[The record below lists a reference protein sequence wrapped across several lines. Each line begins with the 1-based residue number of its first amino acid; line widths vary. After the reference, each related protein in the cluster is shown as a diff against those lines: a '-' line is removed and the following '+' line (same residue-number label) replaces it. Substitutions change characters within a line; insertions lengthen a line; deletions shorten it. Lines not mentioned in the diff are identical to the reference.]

1 VQRLAITSLALA
13 LTLVGGCGGGGGGG
27 GGASVQPA
35 SSVQAA
41 SIAPI
46 ALSAAAYVAI
56 ASSID
61 LFQVKAAQLALERS
75 QNPANRAFAER
86 MLSAHMGTSQQLS
99 YAGRR
104 LNLLPSATL
113 DPQHQAMLDALAAAS
128 DFDNA
133 YRAQEN
139 IVLEE
144 GLKLHSSYAKSGGSP
159 TLRPVAANAESVMRA
174 NLKALRGSQ

>member
-1 VQRLAITSLALA
+1 MRRLAVTSLVFTLA
-13 LTLVGGCGGGGGGG
+13 LVGGCGGGT
-27 GGASVQPA
+27 GASVQSESA
-35 SSVQAA
+35 VQAA
-41 SIAPI
+41 SIAPV
-46 ALSAAAYVAI
+46 ALSAAAYVAT

-61 LFQVKAAQLALERS
+61 LFQVKSAQLALERS
-75 QNPANRAFAER
+75 QNPANRALAER
-86 MLSAHMGTSQQLS
+86 MLNAHTGTSQQLN

-113 DPQHQAMLDALAAAS
+113 DPEHQAMLDTLAATS
-128 DFDNA
+128 DFDKT

-139 IVLEE
+139 IILQE

-159 TLRPVAANAESVMRA
+159 TLRPVAANAENVMRA

>member
-13 LTLVGGCGGGGGGG
+13 LTSS
-27 GGASVQPA
+27 GAAAAAAAAAVPA
-35 SSVQAA
+35 SNPRPSVQAA

-86 MLSAHMGTSQQLS
+86 MLSAHMGTSQQLN

-159 TLRPVAANAESVMRA
+159 TLRPVAANAENVMRA

>member
-1 VQRLAITSLALA
+1 MRRVGIASLALILA
-13 LTLVGGCGGGGGGG
+13 LLGGCGGGGTTGVR
-27 GGASVQPA
+27 SA
-35 SSVQAA
+35 SSVGAA
-41 SIAPI
+41 SIAPV
-46 ALSAAAYVAI
+46 ALSAAAYMAT

-61 LFQVKAAQLALERS
+61 LFQVKSAQLALERS
-75 QNPANRAFAER
+75 QDPANRALAER
-86 MLSAHMGTSQQLS
+86 MLSAHMGTSQQLN

-113 DPQHQAMLDALAAAS
+113 DPHHQAMLDALAATS
-128 DFDNA
+128 DFDNT

-139 IVLEE
+139 IVLQE

>member
-1 VQRLAITSLALA
+1 MRRLAVSSLALA
-13 LTLVGGCGGGGGGG
+13 LALLGGCGGGGR
-27 GGASVQPA
+27 ATVQSA

-41 SIAPI
+41 SIAPV
-46 ALSAAAYVAI
+46 ALSAAAYMAT

-86 MLSAHMGTSQQLS
+86 MLSAHMGTSQQLNF
-99 YAGRR
+99 AGRR

-113 DPQHQAMLDALAAAS
+113 DPQHQAMLDALASTS
-128 DFDNA
+128 DFDNT

-139 IVLEE
+139 IVLQE
-144 GLKLHSSYAKSGGSP
+144 GLKLHSSYAKSGASP
-159 TLRPVAANAESVMRA
+159 TLRPVAANAETVMRA

>member
-1 VQRLAITSLALA
+1 MRRLAVTSVAFTLALI
-13 LTLVGGCGGGGGGG
+13 GGCGGGTSTSVPS
-27 GGASVQPA
+27 AST

-41 SIAPI
+41 SIAPV
-46 ALSAAAYVAI
+46 ALSAAAYVAT

-75 QNPANRAFAER
+75 QDPANRALAER
-86 MLSAHMGTSQQLS
+86 MLSAHTGTSAQLS

-104 LNLLPSATL
+104 LNLLPNATL

-139 IVLEE
+139 IVLQE

>member
-1 VQRLAITSLALA
+1 MRRLAITSLALGLA
-13 LTLVGGCGGGGGGG
+13 LMEGCGGGGTTGVR
-27 GGASVQPA
+27 SA

-41 SIAPI
+41 SIAPV
-46 ALSAAAYVAI
+46 ALSAAAYMAT

-61 LFQVKAAQLALERS
+61 LFQVKSAQLALERS
-75 QNPANRAFAER
+75 QDPANRALAER
-86 MLSAHMGTSQQLS
+86 MLSAHMGTSQQLN

-113 DPQHQAMLDALAAAS
+113 DPHHQAMLDALAATS
-128 DFDNA
+128 DFDNT

-139 IVLEE
+139 IVLQE